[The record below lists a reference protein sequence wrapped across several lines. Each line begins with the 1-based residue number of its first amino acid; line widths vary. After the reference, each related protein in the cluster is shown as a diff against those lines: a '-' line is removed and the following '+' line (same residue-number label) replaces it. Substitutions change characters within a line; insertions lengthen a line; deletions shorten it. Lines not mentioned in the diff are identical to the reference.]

1 MSGSNSVRAIEA
13 RLADLVHE
21 SVRGDGVEAQRH
33 RRFIVTRMTI
43 GIAVLVLAPIYLALR
58 GPASAAEY
66 VAFGFLAAPLA
77 AGLVLA
83 LTGRLA
89 LAHTISAVAFAGV
102 VCCIASATGGLR
114 STATI
119 WLIAVPLE
127 ALISGS
133 RRSALSATFVAGL
146 AVVALATLEAAGI
159 QPAQQSWP
167 PELVTPI
174 FALFAIANAGSLVVA
189 ASRAHDA
196 QADALRGR
204 ELRDR
209 SLLQVIDDLVVW
221 HDENGHVLS
230 TSPTAMKLLG
240 APSAALEERG
250 LFSRVHIQDR
260 PAYLKALSDAATGS
274 TAVTAQFRMH
284 YGDALGGEAGR
295 IVWVEMRAYRIAARG
310 ERACVVSVL
319 RDVTAQK
326 GHETDLELARLE
338 AERAD
343 AVKARFLATVSH
355 ELRTPLNAI
364 IGFSE
369 ILSCESMPGVGPEQR
384 RDYAR
389 IIHDSGHHLLEVVN
403 SLLDMSQIETG
414 NFEFAPAPFEVAPLV
429 AGCVDLMR
437 LKAEAAGV
445 LLASRVDPDLPEI
458 VADRRAC
465 RQILI
470 NLVSNAVKFTP
481 RGGSV
486 TVSAKR
492 RGPMLAIVVAD
503 TGIGVPEAAL
513 TKLGDPFFQVH
524 AAYDRPHEGTGLGLS
539 VVRGLVGLHGGAL
552 SIESGPGE
560 GMAVTVE
567 LPLAGRPARAAR
579 SSAPI
584 PITVRARRRAVRPVE
599 PEPALA
605 VAGPA
610 PAADLVNEE
619 FKRSA

>member
-1 MSGSNSVRAIEA
+1 MRAIEA

-21 SVRGDGVEAQRH
+21 SVRGDSVEAQRH

-58 GPASAAEY
+58 GPVTLAEY
-66 VAFGFLAAPLA
+66 LAFGFLAAPLA

-83 LTGRLA
+83 FTGRLA
-89 LAHTISAVAFAGV
+89 LAHAISAAAFAGV

-127 ALISGS
+127 ALVSGS
-133 RRSALSATFVAGL
+133 RRSALSATFVAGFAVIVL
-146 AVVALATLEAAGI
+146 ALLEALGI
-159 QPAQQSWP
+159 QPAQQPWS
-167 PELVTPI
+167 PEVATPI
-174 FALFAIANAGSLVVA
+174 FALFAIAHAGSLVVSV
-189 ASRAHDA
+189 SRVHDA

-204 ELRDR
+204 EARDR

-221 HDENGHVLS
+221 HDKNGHVLS
-230 TSPTAMKLLG
+230 TSPAAMKLLG

-260 PAYLKALSDAATGS
+260 PAYLKAISDAATG
-274 TAVTAQFRMH
+274 TIAVTTQFRMH

-295 IVWVEMRAYRIAARG
+295 VVWIEMRAYRIAARG
-310 ERACVVSVL
+310 ERARVVSVL

-326 GHETDLELARLE
+326 GHETDLERARVE

-343 AVKARFLATVSH
+343 AGKARFLATVSH

-369 ILSCESMPGVGPEQR
+369 ILSCESMAGVGPEQR

-389 IIHDSGHHLLEVVN
+389 IIHESGHHLLEVVN

-414 NFEFAPAPFEVAPLV
+414 NFEFAPGPFDVAPLV
-429 AGCVDLMR
+429 EGCVDLMR

-445 LLASRVDPDLPEI
+445 ALASAVEPGLPEI

-481 RGGSV
+481 AGGSV
-486 TVSAKR
+486 TVSVKR

-503 TGIGVPEAAL
+503 TGIGVPESAL
-513 TKLGDPFFQVH
+513 SKLGDPFFQVH
-524 AAYDRPHEGTGLGLS
+524 ATYDRPHEGTGLGLS
-539 VVRGLVGLHGGAL
+539 VVRGLVGLHGGTL

-560 GMAVTVE
+560 GMVVTVE
-567 LPLAGRPARAAR
+567 LPLAGRAQRGESARA
-579 SSAPI
+579 PI
-584 PITVRARRRAVRPVE
+584 AITVRARRRAARPAQTE
-599 PEPALA
+599 AAE
-605 VAGPA
+605 PA
-610 PAADLVNEE
+610 PAAAADLVTEE